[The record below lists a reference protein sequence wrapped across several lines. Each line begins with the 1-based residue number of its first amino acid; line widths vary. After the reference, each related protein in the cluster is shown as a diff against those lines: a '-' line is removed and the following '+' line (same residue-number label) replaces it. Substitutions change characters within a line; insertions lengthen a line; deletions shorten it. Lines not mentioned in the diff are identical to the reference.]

1 MTRRACI
8 AGLMLL
14 ALGACGERDP
24 GETKLNVA
32 TYGDV
37 RVFRHKGV
45 QHNVVILF
53 SGSEGWKGPLTDRA
67 WGVSWPDRTV
77 IGVDLPTYLK
87 NLQPANHGGGAC
99 LDFTAGMPQLLQAV
113 SKATHNPIDPAP
125 LVMGFGDGGTVALAA
140 AAQSQ
145 PKSIEGVIAE
155 EFCPR
160 VFTALPPCPG
170 PAGEAATNDA
180 TGGTNLAPPKQLNT
194 PFVAIADGGKC
205 TGVDLDAFTEAMP
218 DARLVDPVPN
228 REVDLLVSVAAQ
240 TGNSLATAPAVS
252 AADLADLPLIEIPG
266 APGRDERLAIIMT
279 GDGGWADIDKS
290 IGEALAAR
298 GVAVVGF
305 NSLKYFWKER
315 TPEDSATDL
324 ARVIAHY
331 SEAWNRKRVML
342 IGYSFGAGVLPFL
355 IPRLPEDLRRKLIL
369 TSLLAPSP
377 KADFEISVG
386 GWIGED
392 TSEGPDVAAAMAGI
406 EHPVLCV
413 RSDEE
418 DDSPCPVK
426 SRGRIESVVLPGD
439 HHFDGAYSKITDK
452 IFAKSAAGP

>member
-1 MTRRACI
+1 MKRA
-8 AGLMLL
+8 AVLAAMSLLM
-14 ALGACGERDP
+14 LGACGER
-24 GETKLNVA
+24 ETSETRLNVA
-32 TYGDV
+32 PYGDV
-37 RVFRHKGV
+37 RVFRHKGA
-45 QHNVVILF
+45 QHNVVILL
-53 SGSEGWKGPLTDRA
+53 SGSDGWKNALTDRA
-67 WGVSWPDRTV
+67 LGTSWPDRTV

-87 NLQPANHGGGAC
+87 NLTPSDHGGAC
-99 LDFTAGMPQLLQAV
+99 LDFTAAMPRLLRAV
-113 SKATHNPIDPAP
+113 SAATHNPVDPAP
-125 LVMGFGDGGTVALAA
+125 LVLGMGDGGTVALAA

-155 EFCPR
+155 DFCPR

-170 PAGEAATNDA
+170 PAGEAAVEGNA
-180 TGGTNLAPPKQLNT
+180 LAPPKHLSA
-194 PFVAIADGGKC
+194 PFVAIADSEKC
-205 TGVDLDAFTEAMP
+205 TAADLNAFTDAMP
-218 DARLVDPVPN
+218 DARLVDPVPG
-228 REVDLLVSVAAQ
+228 RDVDLLISVAAQ
-240 TGNSLATAPAVS
+240 TGNSLVTTPAVS

-298 GVAVVGF
+298 GIAVVGF

-315 TPEDSATDL
+315 TPEDSAADL

-331 SEAWNRKRVML
+331 SDAWNRKRVML

-355 IPRLPEDLRRKLIL
+355 IPRLPEELRKTLIL
-369 TSLLAPSP
+369 TSLLAPST

-386 GWIGED
+386 GWIGDD

-413 RSDEE
+413 RSEEE
-418 DDSPCPVK
+418 DDSPCPAQSK
-426 SRGRIESVVLPGD
+426 AHIESVVLPGD
-439 HHFDGAYSKITDK
+439 HHFDGAYAKIADRILK
-452 IFAKSAAGP
+452 KSAATP